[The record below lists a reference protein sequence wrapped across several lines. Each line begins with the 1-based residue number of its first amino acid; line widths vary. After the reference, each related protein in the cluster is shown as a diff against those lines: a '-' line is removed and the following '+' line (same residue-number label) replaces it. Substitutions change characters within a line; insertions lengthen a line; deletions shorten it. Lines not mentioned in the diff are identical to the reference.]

1 MNPSIPPKKRRLMT
15 EKLAG
20 QVAIIVGAGQSPGE
34 SIGNGRAS
42 ALTYAREG
50 ASVLC
55 VDRNLASAEETV
67 ALITSEGG
75 RATAFEADAT
85 SEAALREMAGS
96 CKEEYGRIDILHNNV
111 GISLTGN
118 DATITDITEEAFDL
132 CMAVN
137 LKSMVL
143 ACKHVLPIMREQESG
158 VITNISSAA
167 AKTAYP
173 LIAYKTSKA
182 AVLALTENVAVL
194 NAAYG
199 IRCNT
204 ILPGLVDTPM
214 GVDSRVREMS
224 MSRDEV
230 VAMRQA
236 KVPLKGHVGTA
247 WDVANAA
254 LFLASKDAGY
264 ITGISLMVDGGR
276 SLGEAREK
284 GKP

>member
-1 MNPSIPPKKRRLMT
+1 MTGRL
-15 EKLAG
+15 EG
-20 QVAIIVGAGQSPGE
+20 QVAIVVGAGQSPGE
-34 SIGNGRAS
+34 SVGNGRAS

-50 ASVLC
+50 ARVLC
-55 VDRNLASAEETV
+55 VDRNVASAEET
-67 ALITSEGG
+67 AGLIVDEGG
-75 RATAFEADAT
+75 GARSFEADAT
-85 SEAALREMAGS
+85 SEAALQEMVATCVREF
-96 CKEEYGRIDILHNNV
+96 GRIDILHNNV

-118 DATITDITEEAFDL
+118 DAPITEITEEAFDR

-143 ACKHVLPIMREQESG
+143 ACKHVLPVMRDQESG

-173 LIAYKTSKA
+173 LIAYKVSKA
-182 AVLALTENVAVL
+182 AVVALTENVAVA

-214 GVDSRVREMS
+214 GVDSRVREMGL
-224 MSRDEV
+224 SREEV
-230 VAMRQA
+230 VAMRRA
-236 KVPLKGHVGTA
+236 KVPLKGHIGTG

-264 ITGISLMVDGGR
+264 ITGISLLVDGGR

>member
-1 MNPSIPPKKRRLMT
+1 MTGRLQ
-15 EKLAG
+15 G
-20 QVAIIVGAGQSPGE
+20 QVAIVVGAGQSPGE
-34 SIGNGRAS
+34 SVGNGRAA

-50 ASVLC
+50 AGVLC
-55 VDRNLASAEETV
+55 VDRNVESAEET
-67 ALITSEGG
+67 AKLITDGG
-75 RATAFEADAT
+75 GHALPFEADAT
-85 SEAALREMAGS
+85 SEAAVREMAAQ
-96 CKEEYGRIDILHNNV
+96 CEQKFGRIDILHNNV

-118 DATITDITEEAFDL
+118 DAPITEITEEAFDL
-132 CMAVN
+132 CLAVN

-143 ACKHVLPIMREQESG
+143 ACKHVLPIMRAQESG

-182 AVLALTENVAVL
+182 AVIALTENVAVS

-214 GVDSRVREMS
+214 GVDSRVREME

-230 VAMRQA
+230 VAMRRA
-236 KVPLKGHVGTA
+236 KVPLKGHIGTA

-254 LFLASKDAGY
+254 LFLASKEAGY
-264 ITGISLMVDGGR
+264 ITGVSLLVDGGR
-276 SLGEAREK
+276 SLGEARGK

>member
-1 MNPSIPPKKRRLMT
+1 MGGRL
-15 EKLAG
+15 EG
-20 QVAIIVGAGQSPGE
+20 QVAIVVGAGQSPGE
-34 SIGNGRAS
+34 GVGNGRAS

-50 ASVLC
+50 AAVLA
-55 VDRNLASAEETV
+55 VDRDGDSAQQT
-67 ALITSEGG
+67 ADLITGEGG
-75 RATAFEADAT
+75 RSAAFTADAT
-85 SEAALREMAGS
+85 DEAALRAMVAD
-96 CKEEYGRIDILHNNV
+96 CTDRFGRIDILHNNV
-111 GISLTGN
+111 GISLAGN
-118 DATITDITEEAFDL
+118 DATVTDITEEAFDL

-143 ACKHVLPIMREQESG
+143 ACKHVIPVMRAQESG

-182 AVLALTENVAVL
+182 AVIALTENVAVA

-199 IRCNT
+199 IRSNV

-214 GVDSRVREMS
+214 AVDTRVREMGL
-224 MSRDEV
+224 SRDEV
-230 VAMRQA
+230 VAMRAA

-247 WDVANAA
+247 WDIANTA
-254 LFLASKDAGY
+254 LFLASQDAAY
-264 ITGISLMVDGGR
+264 ITGVSILVDGGR

-284 GKP
+284 GRP

>member
-1 MNPSIPPKKRRLMT
+1 MT
-15 EKLAG
+15 GKLEG

-34 SIGNGRAS
+34 SVGNGRAS

-50 ASVLC
+50 ARVLC
-55 VDRNLASAEETV
+55 VDRNGESAEDT
-67 ALITSEGG
+67 AKLITDEGG
-75 RATAFEADAT
+75 QARSFEADAT
-85 SEAALREMAGS
+85 SEAALQEMVAT
-96 CKEEYGRIDILHNNV
+96 CTEEFGRIDILHNNV

-118 DATITDITEEAFDL
+118 DASVTEITEEAFDL

-143 ACKHVLPIMREQESG
+143 ACKHVLPVMREQESG

-182 AVLALTENVAVL
+182 AVVALTENVAVA

-199 IRCNT
+199 IRSNT

-214 GVDSRVREMS
+214 GVDSRVREMG

-230 VAMRQA
+230 VAMRRA

-264 ITGISLMVDGGR
+264 ITGVSLLVDGGR